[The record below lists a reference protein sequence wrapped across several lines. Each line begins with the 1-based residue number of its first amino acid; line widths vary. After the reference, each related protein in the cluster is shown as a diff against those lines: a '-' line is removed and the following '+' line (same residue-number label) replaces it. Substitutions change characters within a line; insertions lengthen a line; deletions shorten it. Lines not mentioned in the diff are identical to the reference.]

1 MRLFLF
7 DQEPLAFFSL
17 DPARFSTATTPRGA
31 GPGIAIPGW
40 NTALANPHACG
51 LAPMPE
57 HLLGRQAVFSHA
69 CLNFREDDFEF
80 RQTGL
85 FCLLPKLFDL

>member
-1 MRLFLF
+1 
-7 DQEPLAFFSL
+7 
-17 DPARFSTATTPRGA
+17 
-31 GPGIAIPGW
+31 
-40 NTALANPHACG
+40 
-51 LAPMPE
+51 MPE